1 MADSGNALVDLANR
15 AHDREDVN
23 MKAIRDKEQQNLTFK
38 IAPLRQQLAADQER
52 LKTLVDSVGQPKLD
66 ANGKHA
72 DYDMIESRMAK
83 TIGDIRQA
91 AGDKVPSDHPGR
103 MAETVNGIRQWLKMG
118 GKNKQQL
125 DTAQSTKVNDWR
137 NQNTQMAGEF
147 AVGALPY
154 AMTPEGMKAAEAY
167 RLQVLKNEG
176 AAQRGGSAR
185 PVPYYPGAVNLKTAS
200 SMLDQGIQFNGE
212 DGNPLDVSK
221 IPEGSVLIPVYLGG
235 GKSYWTVG
243 TDKGRYETAG
253 NQRLLEPAVGGPNPE
268 APSLGPVRVPS
279 STTRTQTA
287 PGGGQV
293 LTGTSTVIPQNS
305 GIPSTTPHGT
315 TPRSEPTLHARPQ
328 GNITRGLQG
337 KADVGRG
344 KSILPNI
351 QNMTPQ
357 NAAAAR
363 KSQPAVSALLG
374 LYGDP
379 QSPQAPSMV
388 EFAHLANNQ
397 HAQQVLGEAFKLLD
411 QSMGEISDPGIIQ
424 TLGTAAGWA
433 NFRAQA
439 EAGAQQATGTQMT
452 PQEREYFD
460 TAIASMADIIGSRS
474 ATGQSPARFSVKSI
488 QNELPLIG
496 LSGTPDAE
504 SYLTKMQ
511 TIGRQVR
518 VGLNAMPDNS
528 RALAWL
534 DKREADIAKQKSG
547 GGKGQQKLK
556 VGDPI
561 VQGGHKFKIT
571 AIDKNGRV
579 TAAEPM

>member
-1 MADSGNALVDLANR
+1 
-15 AHDREDVN
+15 
-23 MKAIRDKEQQNLTFK
+23 
-38 IAPLRQQLAADQER
+38 
-52 LKTLVDSVGQPKLD
+52 
-66 ANGKHA
+66 
-72 DYDMIESRMAK
+72 
-83 TIGDIRQA
+83 
-91 AGDKVPSDHPGR
+91 
-103 MAETVNGIRQWLKMG
+103 
-118 GKNKQQL
+118 
-125 DTAQSTKVNDWR
+125 
-137 NQNTQMAGEF
+137 MAGEF

-185 PVPYYPGAVNLKTAS
+185 PVPYYPGAVNIKTAS
-200 SMLDQGIQFNGE
+200 SMIDQGIQFNGE
-212 DGNPLDVSK
+212 DGNPIDVSK
-221 IPEGSVLIPVYLGG
+221 IPEGSILIPVYLGG
-235 GKSYWTVG
+235 GKSYWSIG

-253 NQRLLEPAVGGPNPE
+253 NQRMLEPSVGGPNPE

-279 STTRTQTA
+279 STTRTQTS

-293 LTGTSTVIPQNS
+293 VTGTSTVIPQNS
-305 GIPSTTPHGT
+305 GIPATTPHGS
-315 TPRSEPTLHARPQ
+315 TPQSEPTLHTRPQ
-328 GNITRGLQG
+328 GKVTQKLQG
-337 KADVGRG
+337 QADLSRG
-344 KSILPNI
+344 KSILPDI

-388 EFAHLANNQ
+388 EFAPLANDQ

-433 NFRAQA
+433 NFRASA

-452 PQEREYFD
+452 KQEREYFD

-496 LSGTPDAE
+496 LSGTPDSE

-511 TIGRQVR
+511 TIGRQIR
-518 VGLNAMPDNS
+518 VGLNAVPDNS

-534 DKREADIAKQKSG
+534 DKREHEIGSQKGNKPSQ
-547 GGKGQQKLK
+547 GKA
-556 VGDPI
+556 I
-561 VQGGHKFKIT
+561 VQHSPSTGQYRYSMDGGSTWQMGK
-571 AIDKNGRV
+571 
-579 TAAEPM
+579 PPSQ